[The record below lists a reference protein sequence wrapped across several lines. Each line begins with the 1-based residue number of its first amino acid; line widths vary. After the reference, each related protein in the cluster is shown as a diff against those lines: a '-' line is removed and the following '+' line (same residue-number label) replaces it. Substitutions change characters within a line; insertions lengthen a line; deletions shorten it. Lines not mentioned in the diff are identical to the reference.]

1 MANGDPRYE
10 LTDFSRYG
18 SAQNMFNE
26 TMSIGG
32 TQDFYDY
39 DGDGLLDNFPVRTS
53 TSVSGG
59 AGSGANIFNLQKIPT
74 LPPQTM
80 TIPPPVQSGTNAG
93 GIFTLSPQAKQSMS
107 TFDPLANVSGQG
119 AGSGFGSRFA
129 KNLGS
134 PQAMAGMAKGIGGL
148 IQGLVGRK
156 RRRREQRAAQA
167 QYDKTLSAYRD
178 LDTSNLYANVQN
190 QYTGLENAYE
200 DLTVNQ
206 QQAEFERETFERQ
219 QASLLQGLSGA
230 AGGSGI
236 AALAQAMANQ
246 GQIAAQRVSASIGM
260 QESRNQLYKA
270 AEASKIQFA
279 ERAGEARA
287 EQMRLA
293 GAEQARSLDYRK
305 TGTELGM
312 AQQNL
317 AAKNMAIA
325 QANAALYSG
334 IGSIAGTAI
343 SAGIG
348 AIPSDS

>member
-10 LTDFSRYG
+10 LIDFSRYG
-18 SAQNMFNE
+18 SAQNMYNE
-26 TMSIGG
+26 NMGFGG
-32 TQDFYDY
+32 TQNFYDY
-39 DGDGLLDNFPVRTS
+39 DGDSLLDNFPVRPS
-53 TSVSGG
+53 IPASGG
-59 AGSGANIFNLQKIPT
+59 AGSGANIFNLEKIPT
-74 LPPQTM
+74 LPPQMM
-80 TIPPPVQSGTNAG
+80 TIQPPVQSGTNAG
-93 GIFTLSPQAKQSMS
+93 GIFTLSPQAEQSMS

-148 IQGLVGRK
+148 IQGLVGRG
-156 RRRREQRAAQA
+156 RRRREQRAAQN
-167 QYDKTLSAYRD
+167 QYDDMLAKYRD
-178 LDTSNLYANVQN
+178 LDTSNLYANVKN

-206 QQAEFERETFERQ
+206 LQAEFERDMFARQ
-219 QASLLQGLSGA
+219 QSSLMQGLSGA

-246 GQIAAQRVSASIGM
+246 SQIATQRSSASIGM

-279 ERAGEARA
+279 ERAGEVRA

-293 GAEQARSLDYRK
+293 GATQARALDYMK

-312 AQQNL
+312 AQQDL

-325 QANAALYSG
+325 QANAALYGG
-334 IGSIAGTAI
+334 IGSLAGTAL

-348 AIPSDS
+348 AIPSGS

>member
-1 MANGDPRYE
+1 MANTPFKNINLYRTAEQVRDEVYP
-10 LTDFSRYG
+10 G
-18 SAQNMFNE
+18 SMQQNLNALV
-26 TMSIGG
+26 SS
-32 TQDFYDY
+32 QYDT
-39 DGDGLLDNFPVRTS
+39 GVLQ
-53 TSVSGG
+53 
-59 AGSGANIFNLQKIPT
+59 NLNQ
-74 LPPQTM
+74 PPLV
-80 TIPPPVQSGTNAG
+80 TIPSGIGTYNAANAQFISSPTQSGTNAG

-293 GAEQARSLDYRK
+293 GAEQARALDYRK
-305 TGTELGM
+305 AGTELGM
-312 AQQNL
+312 AQQDL

-334 IGSIAGTAI
+334 IGSLAGTAL

-348 AIPSDS
+348 AIPSGS

>member
-1 MANGDPRYE
+1 
-10 LTDFSRYG
+10 
-18 SAQNMFNE
+18 
-26 TMSIGG
+26 MSFILIAGAAVGVGTGIAKAIGG
-32 TQDFYDY
+32 
-39 DGDGLLDNFPVRTS
+39 
-53 TSVSGG
+53 
-59 AGSGANIFNLQKIPT
+59 
-74 LPPQTM
+74 
-80 TIPPPVQSGTNAG
+80 
-93 GIFTLSPQAKQSMS
+93 AKQ
-107 TFDPLANVSGQG
+107 
-119 AGSGFGSRFA
+119 
-129 KNLGS
+129 
-134 PQAMAGMAKGIGGL
+134 
-148 IQGLVGRK
+148 
-156 RRRREQRAAQA
+156 RREAEKER
-167 QYDKTLSAYRD
+167 LSAEAEMEARKD
-178 LDTSNLYANVQN
+178 ELMGLDISNPFADMENV
-190 QYTGLENAYE
+190 YE

-293 GAEQARSLDYRK
+293 GAEQARALDYRK
-305 TGTELGM
+305 AGTELGM

-334 IGSIAGTAI
+334 IGSLAGTAL
-343 SAGIG
+343 SAGIS

>member
-1 MANGDPRYE
+1 MANGDPRYANVNLYRTAE
-10 LTDFSRYG
+10 QVRDEVYPG
-18 SAQNMFNE
+18 SVQQNLNALVSSQYN
-26 TMSIGG
+26 TGVL
-32 TQDFYDY
+32 QD
-39 DGDGLLDNFPVRTS
+39 LN
-53 TSVSGG
+53 
-59 AGSGANIFNLQKIPT
+59 Q
-74 LPPQTM
+74 PPLV
-80 TIPPPVQSGTNAG
+80 TIPGGIGTYNAADAQFISSPTQSGTNAG

-119 AGSGFGSRFA
+119 AGSGFGSRFV

-293 GAEQARSLDYRK
+293 GATQARALEYRK

-312 AQQNL
+312 AQQDL

-325 QANAALYSG
+325 QANAALYGG
-334 IGSIAGTAI
+334 IGSLAGTAI

-348 AIPSDS
+348 AIPSGS